1 MQGLDAAVATG
12 LLGLA
17 WGLMFQRRR
26 SAVAPIVSHAG
37 YNSAQLLQLM
47 LIRRMAL

>member
-17 WGLMFQRRR
+17 WGFMYLRRG

-37 YNSAQLLQLM
+37 YNTTQLLQLM
-47 LIRRMAL
+47 LVRALPT